1 MKNLKLALMA
11 LALVGCGRTPDFIQ
25 MGTSVFPNRTLNF
38 SYADKEI
45 DSYVRSVTLLNFP
58 DQKEIGGFTYE
69 IDEAKYNNVFG
80 AVPNTT
86 RVPHEVGPTLNGF
99 QKVQTITYLVLRA
112 GDARDKGQVEIE
124 KTEKK
129 IETVKETLSNILSR
143 HTCYKIKSG
152 PNKRKCKATPD
163 EETDT
168 EGKVANTCDQLN
180 RWIEKGDFVE
190 YTDEDLARAQTDIEE
205 CNSAG
210 GSDIGDL
217 ENYIVNQSTMR
228 EEAKGIVL
236 EMLHEAE
243 EQTGELYVAT
253 AATKS
258 DKDEVTYLESHIQMN
273 KDRSVFTE
281 FSLAID
287 FGIGKGFEV
296 YSLENGRIENF
307 TFEKRADGVEVLR
320 FSMDN
325 GVYRTDAELST
336 TVADYFDLRFAGET
350 TVTLKNGKTRKG
362 VMKIELDFK

>member
-1 MKNLKLALMA
+1 MKNFKLYLM
-11 LALVGCGRTPDFIQ
+11 LIALVGCGRSPDFID
-25 MGTSVFPNRTLNF
+25 MGASVFPNRFLNF

-45 DSYVRSVTLLNFP
+45 DSHVRSVTLLNFP
-58 DQKEIGGFTYE
+58 DQKEIGNFTYE
-69 IDEAKYNNVFG
+69 IEEQKFQDVFG
-80 AVPNTT
+80 SIPNTS
-86 RVPHEVGPTLNGF
+86 RVPHEVSSSQTGF
-99 QKVQTITYLVLRA
+99 EKVQRITYLVLRA

-129 IETVKETLSNILSR
+129 IETVKETLGNILSR
-143 HTCYKIKSG
+143 HPCYKIKSG
-152 PNKRKCKATPD
+152 PNRRKCKAYAD
-163 EETDT
+163 EETD
-168 EGKVANTCDQLN
+168 EDFRVANTCDQLS

-190 YTDEDLARAQTDIEE
+190 YSDEDLAKAQTDINE

-210 GSDIGDL
+210 GNDL
-217 ENYIVNQSTMR
+217 EGLEQYIVNQATMR
-228 EEAKGIVL
+228 ETAKGIVL

-243 EQTGELYVAT
+243 ESTGELYVAT
-253 AATKS
+253 AATKT
-258 DKDEVTYLESHIQMN
+258 DKDEVTFLESHIQMN
-273 KDRSVFTE
+273 QDRSAFTE

-307 TFEKRADGVEVLR
+307 SFEKRSDGVEVLR

-325 GVYRTDAELST
+325 GIYRTDAELST

-350 TVTLKNGKTRKG
+350 TITLRDGKQRKG

>member
-1 MKNLKLALMA
+1 MKNIKLYAFL
-11 LALVGCGRTPDFIQ
+11 LLLIGCGRAPDLIE
-25 MGTSVFPNRTLNF
+25 MGNSVFPNRTLNF

-58 DQKEIGGFTYE
+58 DTSEIGSFTYE
-69 IDEAKYNNVFG
+69 IEEEKFNQVFG
-80 AVPNTT
+80 AIPNTN
-86 RVPHEVGPTLNGF
+86 RVPHEVGPSLNSF
-99 QKVQTITYLVLRA
+99 QKVQTMTYLVLRA

-129 IETVKETLSNILSR
+129 IESVKETLSNILGR
-143 HTCYKIKSG
+143 HPCYKIKSG
-152 PNKRKCKATPD
+152 PNRRKCKAYAD
-163 EETDT
+163 EETDD
-168 EGKVANTCDQLN
+168 EARVANTCDQLS

-190 YTDEDLARAQTDIEE
+190 YSDEDMTRAQNDINE

-210 GSDIGDL
+210 GSDLASL
-217 ENYIVNQSTMR
+217 ENYILEQTTMR
-228 EEAKGIVL
+228 ETAKGIVL
-236 EMLHEAE
+236 EMLHDAE
-243 EQTGELYVAT
+243 EHTGELYVAT

-258 DKDEVTYLESHIQMN
+258 DKDEVTYLESHVQMN
-273 KDRSVFTE
+273 ADRSAFTE

-296 YSLENGRIENF
+296 YSLENGRIQNF
-307 TFEKRADGVEVLR
+307 SFEKRSDGVEVLR

-350 TVTLKNGKTRKG
+350 TITLKNGKKRKG
-362 VMKIELDFK
+362 VMKIELDFN